1 MKALLKSFG
10 YAFAGIFRTL
20 RSERN
25 MRIHLV
31 VCAYMYGYLLV
42 YDFFKVS
49 RTGFAILFL
58 ANALVMMGEMINTAL
73 ENVVDLVEQR
83 KNEFCK
89 VAKDAAAGAV
99 LIGAIFSVLVG
110 IALLYQPQAFRE
122 LFAYYRDR
130 PVWLVV
136 LAASLAAS
144 MLFIFRFGKK
154 GKGTES

>member
-20 RSERN
+20 RTERN

-31 VCAYMYGYLLV
+31 VSAYMYGYLLI
-42 YDFFKVS
+42 YDFFEVS
-49 RTGFAILFL
+49 RTGFAVLFL

-73 ENVVDLVEQR
+73 ENVVDLVEQK
-83 KNEFCK
+83 KNDYCK

-110 IALLYQPQAFRE
+110 IALLWQPQAFRA
-122 LFAYYRDR
+122 LFAYYRDN
-130 PVWLVV
+130 PVWIAV
-136 LAASLAAS
+136 LAVSLALS
-144 MLFIFRFGKK
+144 FLFIFRFGKGRK
-154 GKGTES
+154 QS

>member
-1 MKALLKSFG
+1 MKALLRSFG

-20 RSERN
+20 RTERN

-31 VCAYMYGYLLV
+31 VSAYMYGYLLI
-42 YDFFKVS
+42 YDFFEVS
-49 RTGFAILFL
+49 RTGFAVLFL

-83 KNEFCK
+83 KNEYCK

-110 IALLYQPQAFRE
+110 IALLWQPQAFRA
-122 LFAYYRDR
+122 LFAYYRDN
-130 PVWLVV
+130 PVWIAV
-136 LAASLAAS
+136 LAVSLALS
-144 MLFIFRFGKK
+144 FLFIFRFGKGRK
-154 GKGTES
+154 QS

>member
-20 RSERN
+20 RTERN

-31 VCAYMYGYLLV
+31 VSAYMYGYLLI
-42 YDFFKVS
+42 YDFFEVS
-49 RTGFAILFL
+49 RTGFAVLFL

-83 KNEFCK
+83 KNEYCK

-110 IALLYQPQAFRE
+110 IALLWQPQAFRA
-122 LFAYYRDR
+122 LFAYYRDN
-130 PVWLVV
+130 PVWIAVMAV
-136 LAASLAAS
+136 SLALS
-144 MLFIFRFGKK
+144 FLFIFRFGKGRK
-154 GKGTES
+154 QS

>member
-20 RSERN
+20 RTERN

-31 VCAYMYGYLLV
+31 VSAYMYGYLLI
-42 YDFFKVS
+42 YDFFEVS
-49 RTGFAILFL
+49 RTGFAVLFL

-83 KNEFCK
+83 KNEYCK

-110 IALLYQPQAFRE
+110 IALLWQPQAFRA
-122 LFAYYRDR
+122 LFAYYRDN
-130 PVWLVV
+130 PVWIAV
-136 LAASLAAS
+136 LAVSLALS
-144 MLFIFRFGKK
+144 FLFIFRFGKGRK
-154 GKGTES
+154 QS

>member
-20 RSERN
+20 RTERN

-31 VCAYMYGYLLV
+31 VSAYMYGYLLI
-42 YDFFKVS
+42 YDFFEVS
-49 RTGFAILFL
+49 RTGFAVLFL

-73 ENVVDLVEQR
+73 ENVVDLVEQ
-83 KNEFCK
+83 KQNELCK

-110 IALLYQPQAFRE
+110 LALLLQPQAFRA
-122 LFAYYRDR
+122 LFAYYREN
-130 PVWLVV
+130 PVWIAV
-136 LAASLAAS
+136 LAASLVLS
-144 MLFIFRFGKK
+144 FLFIFRFGKGRK
-154 GKGTES
+154 QS